1 MCIQLISKGP
11 LSGKFFFIPVVLWD
25 NQSIL
30 AYYHVGILAMLIAQQ
45 CSRKALT
52 IIAKHSTGQKAKI
65 TCVPFSFA
73 SSTQKIRTVQL
84 DACWTAK
91 EEEMSMGI
99 IFGSQQMFQSLL
111 MYFLIWPSL
120 VESCASNW
128 CQREE
133 EKNEEGKKP

>member
-11 LSGKFFFIPVVLWD
+11 MSGKKFFIPVVLWD
-25 NQSIL
+25 NFIIL
-30 AYYHVGILAMLIAQQ
+30 ACYHVGILAMLIAQQ
-45 CSRKALT
+45 CSRKALRT
-52 IIAKHSTGQKAKI
+52 IAKHLTGQKANI
-65 TCVPFSFA
+65 TCVPSSSA
-73 SSTQKIRTVQL
+73 SSAQRIRTVQW

-99 IFGSQQMFQSLL
+99 IFDSQSLL

-128 CQREE
+128 CQGEE
-133 EKNEEGKKP
+133 EKKEE